1 MPMTEVPYHPKKL
14 LSDLTRRCK
23 ELTVNDMLRSVEK
36 VRRQNMLGFGHYLF
50 DGRHA
55 PQDSWTIPGALD
67 FDVLQ
72 DESSFEVVFNTAPF
86 AKDEIS
92 VHVEEGLLDV
102 EALHVEKDPHSDEER
117 RVRMVKQIPIP
128 MEFDLED
135 VDAKYEKGK
144 LIIRIPRPQKPRRKV
159 EIE

>member
-1 MPMTEVPYHPKKL
+1 MAEEYHPGKYLAEITKKC
-14 LSDLTRRCK
+14 RQ
-23 ELTVNDMLRSVEK
+23 LTVSQMLRNADAVMK
-36 VRRQNMLGFGHYLF
+36 QNRLGFGHYLF
-50 DGRHA
+50 DGAHA
-55 PQDSWTIPGALD
+55 PKDKWSIPGALD
-67 FDVLQ
+67 YDVMKS
-72 DESSFEVVFNTAPF
+72 EHGVEVMFKAGPF
-86 AKDEIS
+86 HKEELS

-144 LIIRIPRPQKPRRKV
+144 LVIRIPKPQKPRRKV

>member
-1 MPMTEVPYHPKKL
+1 MPMAEKPYYPKKL

-23 ELTVNDMLRSVEK
+23 ELTVSDMLRNVEQ

-72 DESSFEVVFNTAPF
+72 DEGCYEVVFNTAPF
-86 AKDEIS
+86 AKEEIS

-102 EALHVEKDPHSDEER
+102 EAVHVEKDPDSDEER
-117 RVRMVKQIPIP
+117 SVRMVKQVPIP
-128 MEFDLED
+128 MEFDLEA

-144 LIIRIPRPQKPRRKV
+144 LIVRIPKPKKPRLKV